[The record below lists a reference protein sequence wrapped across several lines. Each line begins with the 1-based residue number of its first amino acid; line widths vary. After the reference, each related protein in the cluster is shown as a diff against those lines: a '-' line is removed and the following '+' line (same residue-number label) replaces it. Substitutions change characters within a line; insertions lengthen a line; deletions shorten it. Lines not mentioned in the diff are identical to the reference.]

1 MPFVFAPLD
10 AVKSPGQYPE
20 YVDVLKAVQDAG
32 ITRAK
37 ELWGGFSQGGLTPG
51 EKQFGIIPMRM
62 NEMANDVTSSTLSG
76 SYSFRKSYTAG
87 AWRNI
92 FNFTTREDTIHALAG
107 FAFADDVLRFSQIRW
122 EIGDKK
128 YPIIDLQLAQTFPG
142 FALVFKEDV
151 GKEIIIEQEQSVLV
165 KGYCESTGPQ
175 RIVPIGFML
184 FKRKDLVISET

>member
-1 MPFVFAPLD
+1 MPFVFAPLSL
-10 AVKSPGQYPE
+10 VKGEGQYPE
-20 YVDVLKAVQDAG
+20 FVDVLKAVQDAG
-32 ITRAK
+32 IARAK
-37 ELWGGFSQGGLTPG
+37 DLWVGFSQGGLTPG
-51 EKQFGIIPMRM
+51 DKQFGIVPMRM
-62 NEMANDVTSSTLSG
+62 NEMANDVAAATLSG

-87 AWRNI
+87 AWRPI

-128 YPIIDLQLAQTFPG
+128 YPIIDLQLAQTFG
-142 FALVFKEDV
+142 NFALLLKEDA
-151 GKEIIIEQEQSVLV
+151 GKEIIIEPEQSVLV
-165 KGYCESTGPQ
+165 RGYCETTGPQ